1 MNIVKSTQPIISE
14 TANTHEFANF
24 TDELDTY
31 LGTYRLSFFSAETL
45 ASNAN
50 HQYRAQSDAL
60 YVAGSRHQDNLA
72 IVTDDKEKLIREIS
86 EKLEIAN
93 EEIIF
98 KEPPPPEKPLEMT
111 LIDPETII
119 GNSEQSVT
127 QEFPKS
133 EEIEKPRETTNPKPK
148 EQPQEAD
155 KPEPIQRER
164 QLERERARQR
174 SRGGRGR

>member
-1 MNIVKSTQPIISE
+1 MTNNIAIMKADKNPLTTI
-14 TANTHEFANF
+14 
-24 TDELDTY
+24 
-31 LGTYRLSFFSAETL
+31 
-45 ASNAN
+45 
-50 HQYRAQSDAL
+50 DAL

-98 KEPPPPEKPLEMT
+98 KDPPAPEKPLEMT
-111 LIDPETII
+111 LVDPQTII
-119 GNSEQSVT
+119 GNSEKSVR
-127 QEFPKS
+127 QEFSKS
-133 EEIEKPRETTNPKPK
+133 QEIEKPRETMNPKPK
-148 EQPQEAD
+148 EQTQEIA

-164 QLERERARQR
+164 QRERKIVRQR

>member
-1 MNIVKSTQPIISE
+1 MTRDDKSSISLPTGHRILGHLDHAWASTVYSFQGITVTDNIAIMQADKNPLTTI
-14 TANTHEFANF
+14 
-24 TDELDTY
+24 
-31 LGTYRLSFFSAETL
+31 
-45 ASNAN
+45 
-50 HQYRAQSDAL
+50 DAL

-98 KEPPPPEKPLEMT
+98 KEPPAPEKPVERT
-111 LIDPETII
+111 PTNSKTNT
-119 GNSEQSVT
+119 GNLEQSI
-127 QEFPKS
+127 QLELPKS
-133 EEIEKPRETTNPKPK
+133 QEPEKPRETTNPKTI
-148 EQPQEAD
+148 EQSEKVV
-155 KPEPIQRER
+155 KPEPNQRER